1 MKWFIIFVAMMA
13 ALAAY
18 FWYQVDKTGGMPKPG
33 QVAPRFDLPDQ
44 NGKMHKLADYRGKWL
59 VLYFYPKDDTPYCTK
74 EACAFRDDFAKITAA
89 GANVVGISLD
99 NAASHAKFAA
109 KNHLPFPLLSD
120 TSGKVAEAYGVLMH
134 LVLFKIAKR
143 DTFLIDPQGHLVK
156 VYDKVQVYAHV
167 NDVLNDL
174 KRLSAK

>member
-1 MKWFIIFVAMMA
+1 MRWIVLVATLLFVA
-13 ALAAY
+13 LF
-18 FWYQVDKTGGMPKPG
+18 FWYQVNKTGGIPRAG
-33 QVAPRFDLPDQ
+33 QAAPSFELPDQ

-74 EACAFRDDFAKITAA
+74 EACAFRDDFAKITTA

-99 NAASHAKFAA
+99 DAASHATFAA
-109 KNHLPFPLLSD
+109 KNHLPFPLLAD

-134 LVLFKIAKR
+134 LILFKLARR
-143 DTFLIDPQGHLVK
+143 DTFLIDPEGRVVK
-156 VYDKVQVYAHV
+156 VYETVQVYAHV

-174 KRLSAK
+174 KRLSVK